1 MPLTAK
7 RPARWSWRALL
18 PWGIGVLPLLCGL
31 VVMRWQTEQE
41 LQASSLATAREVGI
55 HVEEI
60 LDSLSTAAHE
70 LLPKAGLPCDQVQ
83 LALRIEVTRNAFVRS
98 TNLFDHDRL
107 YCTSLF
113 GDFDEPVDAKD
124 YTNGQLW
131 LMNGNS
137 VTPGHALLV
146 YRISQE
152 GRGDR
157 GAITTVDGRHLLTA
171 LHLIGAD
178 NLVKVHVGN
187 HWMGSDGQVHDGKP
201 PRAASAA
208 TQYAS
213 TRYPFDV
220 HAGYEEGT
228 QAALMRSRYPA
239 LLSLLLVLG
248 VAAGAACRWQIRRAS
263 SSRGELERALE
274 ADEFVPYFQ
283 PVVRKGDYR
292 WAGIEVLM
300 RWQHPREGLV
310 RPDLFI
316 PYAEHSGQIVAM
328 TRALMLHTTQALAP
342 HAALLEDGFH
352 IGINIT
358 ADHCRDL
365 RLLDDCQTFLQHFP
379 PGRVVLTL
387 ELTERKLIEPT
398 PVTLELFEKLHVM
411 GVMIALDDFGTGQ
424 SSLNYLRQFQVDY
437 LKIDQSFV
445 AMIGGDALSQ
455 HILDTIIE
463 LSAKLGLGI
472 VAEGVETEVQRDYL
486 ARHGVDFQQGYL
498 FARPMPAGELLLALA
513 ARPGSPQLPPGNAP
527 EIMRG

>member
-1 MPLTAK
+1 MPLNTK

-18 PWGIGVLPLLCGL
+18 PWLIGVLPLLCGL
-31 VVMRWQTEQE
+31 VVMRWQIDQE
-41 LQASSLATAREVGI
+41 LDADSRVTAREVVVHI
-55 HVEEI
+55 EAV
-60 LDSLSTAAHE
+60 LDSLSSTAHH
-70 LLPKAGLPCDQVQ
+70 LLPKAGRPCEQAQ

-98 TNLFDHDRL
+98 TNLFDRDTL

-113 GDFDEPVDAKD
+113 GDFDEPVDASN
-124 YTNGQLW
+124 YTDGQLW
-131 LMNGNS
+131 LMDGNS
-137 VTPGHALLV
+137 VTPGQPLLA
-146 YRISQE
+146 YRASQ
-152 GRGDR
+152 GDK
-157 GAITTVDGRHLLTA
+157 GAIATVDGRHLLTA
-171 LHLIGAD
+171 LRLIGKD
-178 NLVKVHVGN
+178 GQLQVQVGN
-187 HWMGSDGQVHDGKP
+187 HWMGADGRVRAGTP
-201 PRAASAA
+201 PVAASAPV
-208 TQYAS
+208 TFSS
-213 TRYPFDV
+213 THYPFSV
-220 HAGYEEGT
+220 HGGFGPDKPGE
-228 QAALMRSRYPA
+228 LMRSRYPA

-248 VAAGAACRWQIRRAS
+248 AVAGGACRWQIRRAS
-263 SSRGELERALE
+263 SPRAELARALE
-274 ADEFVPYFQ
+274 AGEFLPYFQ
-283 PVVRKGDYR
+283 PVVRKGDYQ
-292 WAGIEVLM
+292 WAGVEVLM

-328 TRALMLHTTQALAP
+328 TRGMMLRTAQALAP

-365 RLLDDCQTFLQHFP
+365 GLLDDCQTFLQHFP

-398 PVTLELFEKLHVM
+398 PVTLDLFEKLHAM

-424 SSLNYLRQFQVDY
+424 SSLNYLRQFNVDY

-463 LSAKLGLGI
+463 LSAKLALGI

-498 FARPMPAGELLLALA
+498 FARPMPASELLLALA
-513 ARPGSPQLPPGNAP
+513 ARPGSSQLPQDGAP